1 MMKVVL
7 RKDVPNLGRAGDVKE
22 VADGYGRNF
31 LIPRGMAAVASK
43 TAVENVEAHKAAE
56 SRQQARVSAER
67 QAFAQ
72 QLNETQITVHAHA
85 GEQGRLYGSV
95 TSADIAE
102 ELSRAVGQTVEK
114 RDIELDEPIRATG
127 VHKVKIKVAPRLTA
141 SLSVEVVGDKQ

>member
-1 MMKVVL
+1 MKVVL
-7 RKDVPNLGRAGDVKE
+7 RKDVPSLGRAGEVKE

-31 LIPRGMAAVASK
+31 LIPRGLAAVASK

-67 QAFAQ
+67 QAFAE
-72 QLNETQITVHAHA
+72 QLNKLQLTVQAHA

-102 ELSRAVGQTVEK
+102 QLTRTVGQTVDK
-114 RDIELDEPIRATG
+114 RDIDLEEPIRTIG
-127 VHKVKIKVAPRLTA
+127 VHKVKVHVAPRLTA
-141 SLSVEVVGDKQ
+141 SLNVEVVGDKQ